1 MLLVWHVC
9 RQTFLKGHILIKFSC
24 TISLEI
30 SSVAPA
36 VSANRLREKRIAN
49 SLHQNNFH
57 EWS

>member
-36 VSANRLREKRIAN
+36 VNAN
-49 SLHQNNFH
+49 
-57 EWS
+57 